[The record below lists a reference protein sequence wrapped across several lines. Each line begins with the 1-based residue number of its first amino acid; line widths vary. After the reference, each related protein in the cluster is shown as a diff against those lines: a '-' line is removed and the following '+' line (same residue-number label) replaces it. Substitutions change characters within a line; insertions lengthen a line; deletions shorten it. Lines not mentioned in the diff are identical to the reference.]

1 MEDFQKLLTKIGGI
15 LNKLKIHYYVTGGY
29 AISVWGRPRSTF
41 DIDVIIKLSE
51 NQIDVLTEKLK
62 SVSEINY
69 VEKQDIENAV
79 AKEKEFNFIH
89 GDSGIKVDFWIWK
102 KNDDF
107 EISAMKRRVAK
118 KILDEKIYFI
128 SPEDL
133 ILSKLIWYKKTETS
147 KHLEDTESVLKISG
161 KKLDKKYLTKW
172 AKKLKVSKILNR
184 ELKYVMIEK

>member
-41 DIDVIIKLSE
+41 DIDVIIKLPES
-51 NQIDVLTEKLK
+51 QIGILTKKLRGI
-62 SVSEINY
+62 SEINY
-69 VEKQDIENAV
+69 IEKEDMENAV
-79 AKEKEFNFIH
+79 AKKGEFNFIH
-89 GDSGIKVDFWIWK
+89 GNSGIKVDFWIWK
-102 KNDDF
+102 ENDDF

-128 SPEDL
+128 SAEDL
-133 ILSKLIWYKKTETS
+133 ILSKLIWHKKTETS
-147 KHLEDTESVLKISG
+147 RHLEDAESIIKISG

-172 AKKLKVSKILNR
+172 AKKLGISKILN
-184 ELKYVMIEK
+184 KIIKND